1 VLGKGLL
8 AISQSSA
15 ESDSNSLKQEGN
27 FQGHRRECLITKSWG
42 MKGDVAGFGNSWKS
56 WNTAR
61 ALFYHLSLIFFCSG
75 SNTAGNN

>member
-1 VLGKGLL
+1 MLGKGLL

-27 FQGHRRECLITKSWG
+27 FQGHRRECLITKSWR
-42 MKGDVAGFGNSWKS
+42 MKGVVAGFGNSWKS

-61 ALFYHLSLIFFCSG
+61 ALFYQLSLIFLCAG